1 MSQSALA
8 EVKAKAQP
16 AIPNPMLIIAGII
29 LITFTMRSPITSVG
43 PLVSSIRTD
52 LGLSNGMSGMLTT
65 VPLLAF
71 ALLSPLAPS
80 IGHRFGTERTLFAGL
95 LTILLGVALRSSGF
109 IVTLFVG
116 TAFIGAGI
124 AICNVLIPG
133 LVKQRFPQKAGL
145 LTSVYTTTMSMCAAI
160 ASGVSIPLAKG
171 ANLGWQ
177 GSLAFWSIVVII
189 AISVWLPQL
198 RGTGKP
204 VPAMKQKNTPK
215 KGLWRSALAWQVTF
229 FMGLQSF
236 LFYCTIAW
244 LPAILQQHGISQT
257 NSGWMLSLV
266 QVISLPASFLAPVLA
281 SRLRNQRLMAVVIG
295 TLSLLG
301 CAGLLI
307 NGNMALLMLCLVFLG
322 LSQGASISLAL
333 TFIVIRSENVR
344 QAAELSGMSQSVG
357 YLLAA
362 FGPIFIGFIFDLTHS
377 WTVPLLSLIL
387 VSLLVIFAGLG
398 AGRNQTV

>member
-1 MSQSALA
+1 MSNPALA
-8 EVKAKAQP
+8 EAKPKAQP

-43 PLVSSIRTD
+43 PLVGSIRTD

-80 IGHRFGTERTLFAGL
+80 IGHRLGTERTLLAGL
-95 LTILLGVALRSSGF
+95 LTVLLGIILRSSGF
-109 IVTLFVG
+109 IFTLFVG

-124 AICNVLIPG
+124 AICNVLLPG

-160 ASGVSIPLAKG
+160 ASGVSIPLEKG

-177 GSLAFWSIVVII
+177 GSLAFWAIVVVI

-198 RGTGKP
+198 RSTGKSI
-204 VPAMKQKNTPK
+204 ASATQKSTPK
-215 KGLWRSALAWQVTF
+215 KGLWRSALAWQVTL

-257 NSGWMLSLV
+257 NSGWLLSLV
-266 QVISLPASFLAPVLA
+266 QAISLPASFLAPVLA
-281 SRLRNQRLMAVVIG
+281 SRFRDQRLMTVVIG
-295 TLSLLG
+295 LFSLLG
-301 CAGLLI
+301 CAGLLVD
-307 NGNMALLMLCLVFLG
+307 GNMFLLIICLVLLG
-322 LSQGASISLAL
+322 LAQGASISLAL
-333 TFIVIRSENVR
+333 TFIVIRTENVR
-344 QAAELSGMSQSVG
+344 EAAELSGMSQSVG

-362 FGPIFIGFIFDLTHS
+362 FGPIFIGFVFDLTHS
-377 WTVPLLSLIL
+377 WSVPL
-387 VSLLVIFAGLG
+387 VSLIIVSLLLIFAGLG

>member
-1 MSQSALA
+1 MSNSALA
-8 EVKAKAQP
+8 EVKEKAQP

-43 PLVSSIRTD
+43 PLVGSIGSD

-109 IVTLFVG
+109 ILTLFVG

-177 GSLAFWSIVVII
+177 GSLAFWAIVVII

-204 VPAMKQKNTPK
+204 APAMKQKNTPK

-257 NSGWMLSLV
+257 NSGWLLSLV

-281 SRLRNQRLMAVVIG
+281 SRFRDQRLMSVVIG
-295 TLSLLG
+295 MLSLLG

-307 NGNMALLMLCLVFLG
+307 NGNMALLILCLVFLG
-322 LSQGASISLAL
+322 LAQGASISLAL
-333 TFIVIRSENVR
+333 TFIVIRTENVR

-398 AGRNQTV
+398 AGRNQMV